1 MSTESADS
9 PVADTDDRA
18 SDRASM
24 RKGYVYVATN
34 PAMPDL
40 VKIGSTS
47 QDDPQS
53 RISSLFNTS
62 VPAPFEMVYA
72 ASVSSDPA
80 AVEQA
85 LHAAFAPQRVH
96 PKREFFKIEPEQPI
110 AILKLID
117 ALDITEDVRAEA
129 DAEESP
135 IDKQARQRLKRPR
148 LDFVEFGLAPGT
160 LLVYKHDTDV
170 QVETVNR
177 RQVRLRRIPDDRY
190 DDLQANDDLWHLSPL
205 TSALQGL
212 DYLVRPTWHWLTED
226 GRLLK
231 EIFDEVHGPAV

>member
-9 PVADTDDRA
+9 PVADTNDQVSEDVPV
-18 SDRASM
+18 

-40 VKIGSTS
+40 VKIGSTT

-72 ASVSSDPA
+72 ASVSSDPV
-80 AVEQA
+80 AVEQV
-85 LHAAFAPQRVH
+85 LHTAFAPQRVH
-96 PKREFFKIEPEQPI
+96 PKREFFEIEPEQPI

-117 ALDITEDVRAEA
+117 ALDITEDVRAET
-129 DAEESP
+129 DAEESSV
-135 IDKQARQRLKRPR
+135 DKQARQRLKRPR
-148 LDFVEFGLAPGT
+148 LDFVEFGLAPRT
-160 LLVYKHDTDV
+160 LLLYRHDTDV
-170 QVETVNR
+170 QVEIVNR
-177 RQVRLRRIPDDRY
+177 KQVRLHRIPDDRY
-190 DDLQANDDLWHLSPL
+190 GDLRASDDLWYLSPL

-212 DYLVRPTWHWLTED
+212 DYYVRPTWHWLTED

-231 EIFDEVHGPAV
+231 DIFDEVHGPAV